1 MPISVD
7 GPFGQCLHQD
17 ASDTKA
23 SSIRYADLSL
33 ALQAQIKNLYQFDNV
48 TRFSA
53 LVHTSDCLF
62 QHAGSVKLPGRS
74 SVVNTM
80 HLHPLYSKRKAQ
92 SFRSGLLSSIR
103 WRLVLN
109 LYDLTLVVRSAS
121 LADSV
126 RHNKSTTLRTLNKVH
141 LSHLPVR
148 SSRISASLG

>member
-1 MPISVD
+1 M
-7 GPFGQCLHQD
+7 
-17 ASDTKA
+17 
-23 SSIRYADLSL
+23 
-33 ALQAQIKNLYQFDNV
+33 
-48 TRFSA
+48 
-53 LVHTSDCLF
+53 LVYTSNRLF

-74 SVVNTM
+74 SIMNTM